1 MLNISSIIKEAKKV
15 VKGKDD
21 VLLWVLLAVL
31 ADGNVLMED
40 IPGVGKTTVALTFT
54 KILGLEYGRVQFN
67 PDVLPS
73 DITGYSIYQ
82 KDSGQMRFVPGA
94 IFCNLFLAD
103 ELNRAT
109 SRTQSALLEAMEEK
123 QVTVDGT
130 SRPLPDPFFVIAT
143 QNPTGSAG
151 TSLLPES
158 QIDRFMVRL
167 SMGYPKKE
175 DELEMVKTR
184 QTSNP
189 LDTVIQLVD
198 KAELSQAR
206 KEVANVFVHDDI
218 MEYIVDLVGQTRN
231 KPEIAL
237 GASPRATL
245 ALCAISKALAYV
257 NKRDYVRVSDVAQAY
272 PKTIAHRLR
281 MSDSFRGKDADEMI
295 RQILES
301 VRKPRV

>member
-189 LDTVIQLVD
+189 LDTVVQLVE
-198 KAELSQAR
+198 KTELSQAR

-218 MEYIVDLVGQTRN
+218 MEYIVDLVAETRN

-245 ALCAISKALAYV
+245 ALCAISQDHCAPFAH
-257 NKRDYVRVSDVAQAY
+257 VRLF
-272 PKTIAHRLR
+272 P
-281 MSDSFRGKDADEMI
+281 
-295 RQILES
+295 RQGCG
-301 VRKPRV
+301 